1 MSRHEFSQLPLS
13 EQVSLMSRLN
23 AAILNVL
30 GETLAEREAPT
41 AALRE
46 QLDAAITSR
55 SQGMINRS
63 TASLYSQN

>member
-1 MSRHEFSQLPLS
+1 
-13 EQVSLMSRLN
+13 MSRLN

-30 GETLAEREAPT
+30 EEKIAEAATPT

-46 QLDAAITSR
+46 QLDSAITSR
-55 SQGMINRS
+55 SQGMISRS